1 MVSNIEVLESKIN
14 FLTLTLEEVYREMNK
29 SFDFTRF
36 VIDNNLTS
44 TQVVLIIK
52 GLTIMNYRKL
62 NRLNDFENDFK
73 DDSRFDFILRNHK
86 PTFDEFNK
94 FLKSIGVYLDCEKL
108 LKSLEK
114 QKIGE
119 DICKFLLEDK
129 QNN

>member
-29 SFDFTRF
+29 SFDFTKF

-62 NRLNDFENDFK
+62 NRLNDFENNFK

-119 DICKFLLEDK
+119 DICKFLLEGK